1 MQHRTTKEAH
11 HPNPRSLCAAGAEC
25 IPLEAG
31 GVLPARNLPIPNH
44 HRNPRCGLRDRLAYL
59 QAFSGFGKM
68 VEKARRWAMRHHCIE
83 HIIWNEV
90 VWQRP
95 FELEAVWNVLTHL
108 ACHNPRG
115 AVVWEVRGN
124 QNGVRYLL
132 GADQAYIE
140 KIKDIFHAHGNV
152 QFHEIPKESRRSV
165 SVARQLKITH
175 PTLSLNTT
183 LTQSTIRAGLAAMST
198 KKPDTDIILQLV
210 CGRGFSP
217 SLIPTE
223 LGDPTA
229 SWFNIIAGSVPKAT
243 AEARKSVKE
252 KAEQQGF
259 QVTIRIGTTGHT
271 TSELRSLLSA
281 FRILA
286 SAGVRIRD
294 EAENPDKLNSAHVPW
309 HFPNRLSCKELVGF
323 LLLPA
328 GEEELPGTPGLHPK
342 LLLPPPWYHSP
353 TSCQNDRSFAIST
366 EAVNPKKL
374 SVSSRDSLEH
384 LHLIGPTG
392 SGKSTAMLHLILAD
406 IRANRSILV
415 IDPKADLIC
424 FLLARIPEERADDVV
439 VIDPSD
445 DRPCGFNPLAF
456 KRYKNKA
463 LIADAILAVLR
474 ELWRDNWGVRVQD
487 ILSAA
492 LLTLAEIEGA
502 TLLWLQPLLTD
513 VGFRKKI
520 VGQVKGQIGLMSFWN
535 EFEALSDLQKQQWT
549 APVSNKLRQFTLRP
563 SLRGVLGQAHPKFD
577 LTDLFYERKII
588 LVPLN
593 KGLIGSEASRLIGSL
608 VVGLTWTLALS
619 RASLPPE
626 RRHPVEIYVDEFQ
639 DYLAL
644 ASDFNDALAQ
654 ARGLGVGFTL
664 AHQFR
669 DQLPPEVRAGVDA
682 NCRNKIAFGLSVK
695 DAKDMSAMA
704 PELVAEDFMKLP
716 RYQIY
721 TSFQYGGRD
730 TGWIQGKTLPPPPT
744 IRDPVELHARS
755 ITRYGIPA
763 EEVEKDY
770 LAMFSSATTE
780 EESNNT
786 SPIGR
791 RKRP

>member
-474 ELWRDNWGVRVQD
+474 ELWRDNWGVRR
-487 ILSAA
+487 
-492 LLTLAEIEGA
+492 
-502 TLLWLQPLLTD
+502 W
-513 VGFRKKI
+513 I
-520 VGQVKGQIGLMSFWN
+520 VRWC
-535 EFEALSDLQKQQWT
+535 
-549 APVSNKLRQFTLRP
+549 
-563 SLRGVLGQAHPKFD
+563 VL
-577 LTDLFYERKII
+577 YCIY
-588 LVPLN
+588 
-593 KGLIGSEASRLIGSL
+593 LI
-608 VVGLTWTLALS
+608 
-619 RASLPPE
+619 
-626 RRHPVEIYVDEFQ
+626 
-639 DYLAL
+639 
-644 ASDFNDALAQ
+644 
-654 ARGLGVGFTL
+654 
-664 AHQFR
+664 
-669 DQLPPEVRAGVDA
+669 
-682 NCRNKIAFGLSVK
+682 
-695 DAKDMSAMA
+695 
-704 PELVAEDFMKLP
+704 
-716 RYQIY
+716 
-721 TSFQYGGRD
+721 
-730 TGWIQGKTLPPPPT
+730 
-744 IRDPVELHARS
+744 
-755 ITRYGIPA
+755 
-763 EEVEKDY
+763 
-770 LAMFSSATTE
+770 
-780 EESNNT
+780 
-786 SPIGR
+786 
-791 RKRP
+791 

>member
-1 MQHRTTKEAH
+1 M
-11 HPNPRSLCAAGAEC
+11 
-25 IPLEAG
+25 
-31 GVLPARNLPIPNH
+31 RN
-44 HRNPRCGLRDRLAYL
+44 
-59 QAFSGFGKM
+59 
-68 VEKARRWAMRHHCIE
+68 HCIE

-108 ACHNPRG
+108 ACHSPRG

-124 QNGVRYLL
+124 REGVRYLL

-152 QFHEIPKESRRSV
+152 QFHKVPDESRRAV
-165 SVARQLKITH
+165 SGVRQLKITH

-183 LTQSTIRAGLAAMST
+183 LTQSTIRAGLAAMSVMR
-198 KKPDTDIILQLV
+198 PDTDIILQLV

-259 QVTIRIGTTGHT
+259 QVAIRIGTTGHT

-281 FRILA
+281 FRILE

-309 HFPNRLSCKELVGF
+309 HFPNRLSCKELAGF

-328 GEEELPGTPGLHPK
+328 GEEEPPGTPGLHPK

-353 TSCQNDRSFAIST
+353 TSRQNDRSFAIST

-374 SVSSRDSLEH
+374 SISPRDSLEH
-384 LHLIGPTG
+384 LHITGPTG
-392 SGKSTAMLHLILAD
+392 SGKSTIILHLILAD
-406 IRANRSILV
+406 VKANRSVLV

-424 FLLARIPEERADDVV
+424 YLLAQIPEERADDVV

-445 DRPCGFNPLAF
+445 DCPCGFNPLAF

-492 LLTLAEIEGA
+492 LLTLAEVEGA

-520 VGQVKGQIGLMSFWN
+520 VSRVKGQIGLMSFWN
-535 EFEALSDLQKQQWT
+535 EFEALSDLQKQQWI

-563 SLRGVLGQAHPKFD
+563 SLRGILGQAHPKFD

-644 ASDFNDALAQ
+644 ASDFNNALAQ

-682 NCRNKIAFGLSVK
+682 NCRSKIAFGLSAK
-695 DAKDMSAMA
+695 DAKDMAAMT

-730 TGWIQGKTLPPPPT
+730 TGWIQGKTLPPPPA

-755 ITRYGIPA
+755 MTRYGIPV

-770 LAMFSSATTE
+770 LAMFSGAITE
-780 EESNNT
+780 ENDNT

-791 RKRP
+791 RKRS

>member
-1 MQHRTTKEAH
+1 MHHRTTKEAH

-68 VEKARRWAMRHHCIE
+68 VERIRRWAMRHHCIE

-95 FELEAVWNVLTHL
+95 FDLEAVWDVLTHL

-124 QNGVRYLL
+124 REGVRYLL

-140 KIKDIFHAHGNV
+140 KIKDIFHAHGSV
-152 QFHEIPKESRRSV
+152 QFYEVSGESRRTV

-198 KKPDTDIILQLV
+198 TNPDTDIILQLV

-259 QVTIRIGTTGHT
+259 QVAIRIGTTGHT
-271 TSELRSLLSA
+271 TSELKSLLSV
-281 FRILA
+281 FRILE

-294 EAENPDKLNSAHVPW
+294 EAENPDKLNTAHVPW

-328 GEEELPGTPGLHPK
+328 GEEELPGTPGPHPK

-353 TSCQNDRSFAIST
+353 TSRQNDRSFAIST

-374 SVSSRDSLEH
+374 SISPRDSLEH
-384 LHLIGPTG
+384 LHITGPTG
-392 SGKSTAMLHLILAD
+392 SGKSTIILHLILAD
-406 IRANRSILV
+406 VKANRSVLV

-424 FLLARIPEERADDVV
+424 YLLAQIPEERADDVV

-445 DRPCGFNPLAF
+445 ACPCGFNPLAF

-463 LIADAILAVLR
+463 LIADATLAVLK
-474 ELWRDNWGVRVQD
+474 ELWKESWGVRVQD
-487 ILSAA
+487 TLSAA
-492 LLTLAEIEGA
+492 LLTLAGVEGA

-513 VGFRKKI
+513 MDFRKKI
-520 VGQVKGQIGLMSFWN
+520 VNRVKGQIGLMSFWN

-549 APVSNKLRQFTLRP
+549 APVSNKLRQFILRP

-669 DQLPPEVRAGVDA
+669 DQLPPEIRAGVDA

-695 DAKDMSAMA
+695 DAKDMAAMA
-704 PELVAEDFMKLP
+704 PELVTEDFMKLP

-730 TGWIQGKTLPPPPT
+730 TGWIQGKTLPPSPT

-755 ITRYGIPA
+755 MTRYGIPA

-770 LAMFSSATTE
+770 LAMFSSTATTE
-780 EESNNT
+780 ENDNT